1 MKAIRH
7 ASAALAALAICAP
20 LLTARTYIVER
31 GDTWELIARK
41 WGVHTDALKAANPAM
56 PEVFMGLEINLPD
69 NSASTPEPN
78 TTIASY
84 ERYDRLIESAEHALA
99 RKDYAAAH
107 SNLSLAMNRRGS
119 TTSRLAYLYAQ
130 SCEGTDHYVEA
141 LENYG
146 QAARLFNNGDRTMTS
161 EQLMAVNDDME
172 RVLPMAQKQAEEEE
186 IRRRQEAVRL
196 ENERIRRA
204 AAEAEK
210 KRRRSEFWGNLGMG
224 LLQGLAA
231 GMQAASGN
239 MGYGNTWSAPSMN
252 TGGMTA
258 FAPNATLASAGI
270 TIPASLDISQ
280 WNPSMFQMQIT
291 YDANGNP
298 MYSNPGMAA
307 MMRQMSQDVGNYAAA
322 TGASIGGAQGN
333 YLTQLAAANTGW
345 TESQARWA
353 ETPHYAPTQEDIDE
367 QLRISAQAS
376 KDFRESLTAGKDN
389 LENIKNYNNIKYN
402 TSASTGSTTTTS
414 PSAGSSSSPAT
425 SGTSRTTTTKPTEPA
440 TYSSARNTGNGSA
453 SGNNTKKSEEEFDAH
468 RNDKNGRLNADSDSF
483 TYIKRVNLARRD
495 GDKFRVEHTNIEL
508 YKKGAGYF
516 IKMGDIFYRAESTH
530 TSAGYNMRIVK
541 GHTAYFFRK

>member
-31 GDTWELIARK
+31 GDIWELIARK

-367 QLRISAQAS
+367 QRRISAQAS

-483 TYIKRVNLARRD
+483 T
-495 GDKFRVEHTNIEL
+495 
-508 YKKGAGYF
+508 
-516 IKMGDIFYRAESTH
+516 
-530 TSAGYNMRIVK
+530 
-541 GHTAYFFRK
+541 